1 MNPSRSVFKPPG
13 EPEAPTNV
21 TAPARDDPS
30 LDPVLECWFEL
41 ERYLEQRTRELNA
54 EVRGYPRPIAHCD
67 DQLPKLLEQRAR
79 ANEQL
84 QRAWA
89 ADAAAPS
96 PLSGPWLEVRRQ
108 ILASPMVIEDD
119 PTETAIRARLREMLS
134 GLHGLT

>member
-1 MNPSRSVFKPPG
+1 MSPSRSISEPFG
-13 EPEAPTNV
+13 EPEAPAKVST
-21 TAPARDDPS
+21 PARADRS
-30 LDPVLECWFEL
+30 LDPVIDCWSEL
-41 ERYLEQRTRELNA
+41 ERYLERRSRELNA
-54 EVRGYPRPIAHCD
+54 EVRGYPRPIARCD

-96 PLSGPWLEVRRQ
+96 PLSDPWLEVRRQ

-119 PTETAIRARLREMLS
+119 QTETAIRARLREMLS

>member
-1 MNPSRSVFKPPG
+1 MNPSRSVFEPPS
-13 EPEAPTNV
+13 EPEAPTDV
-21 TAPARDDPS
+21 TAPARADPS

-41 ERYLEQRTRELNA
+41 ERY
-54 EVRGYPRPIAHCD
+54 
-67 DQLPKLLEQRAR
+67 LEQRAR

-96 PLSGPWLEVRRQ
+96 PLSDPWLEVRRQ

-119 PTETAIRARLREMLS
+119 PTETAIRARLREM
-134 GLHGLT
+134 